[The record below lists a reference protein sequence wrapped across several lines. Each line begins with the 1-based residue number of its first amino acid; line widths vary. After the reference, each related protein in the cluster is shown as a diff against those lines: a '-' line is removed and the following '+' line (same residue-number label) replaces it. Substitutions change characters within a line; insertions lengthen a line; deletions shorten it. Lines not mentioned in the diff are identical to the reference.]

1 MSLEQQEPN
10 PDEAVKERIHRHAA
24 AYAEAVVY
32 SMNNAYLTREQKAF
46 VEAVYQTP
54 LGVFGYVLLG
64 HLAFVEPRSY
74 WVAFLVAAICNAVL
88 AVPWWL
94 GANTTIA
101 RVGFLFA
108 GTVTTVM
115 DLGFAAFFGYQGDWL
130 AVGIAVASA
139 FGLLTLI
146 APSTWIY
153 NVLGRGLHPK
163 YRIAKRL
170 FGLEFPFERD
180 LVRQNSATDIQ
191 FSKLGNQ
198 RKVSKSEN
206 GVSVGSR
213 S

>member
-1 MSLEQQEPN
+1 MSAEQLDPRS
-10 PDEAVKERIHRHAA
+10 DDAVRERFHRHAA

-64 HLAFVEPRSY
+64 HLALMKPRSY
-74 WVAFLVAAICNAVL
+74 WIAFLVAAICNAAL
-88 AVPWWL
+88 AVPWWF
-94 GANTTIA
+94 GANTA
-101 RVGFLFA
+101 LANVGFFFG
-108 GTVTTVM
+108 GTVTMVIE
-115 DLGFAAFFGYQGDWL
+115 LGFAAYFGYQGDWL
-130 AVGIAVASA
+130 AVGIAIAAA

-153 NVLGRGLHPK
+153 NALGRGMHPK

-180 LVRQNSATDIQ
+180 LA
-191 FSKLGNQ
+191 
-198 RKVSKSEN
+198 
-206 GVSVGSR
+206 
-213 S
+213 